1 MALNDNGAKKK
12 NFKMTT
18 KAEFVIQRKSAAVHS
33 IQSSRCT
40 NPDLTKIDEDLL
52 DLRNLQEQVK
62 KAFCYQKLFRPFT
75 VRINCSSDREKC
87 LQILGLQPRISKLFL
102 EL

>member
-1 MALNDNGAKKK
+1 
-12 NFKMTT
+12 MTT

-33 IQSSRCT
+33 IHNSRCT

-75 VRINCSSDREKC
+75 VRINCSRVKQFANSWP
-87 LQILGLQPRISKLFL
+87 LASNFQAISPTLKIFCSLSRSEQFW
-102 EL
+102 